1 MCGAWRWHYFSFFNY
16 QTNMDMLTHK
26 NCSNT

>member
-16 QTNMDMLTHK
+16 QTNKDKVTHK